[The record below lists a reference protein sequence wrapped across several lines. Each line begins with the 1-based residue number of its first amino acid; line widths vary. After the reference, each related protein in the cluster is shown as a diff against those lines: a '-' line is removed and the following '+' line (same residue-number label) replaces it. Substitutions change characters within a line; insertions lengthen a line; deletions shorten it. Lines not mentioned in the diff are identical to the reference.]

1 MAANTGSESTGRK
14 NYYGVAYGKLST
26 SVKDIPEGFTEIT
39 EADLKSKTQAVEQ
52 IDLRK
57 KYLNKGTGDYP
68 YKIFYDSIT
77 GTILEQEK
85 FENDKGTSL
94 NLTVLDTDGDTSII
108 QIKFY
113 SKYNENILNR
123 LLNADTSKEITF
135 FPYAIPNT
143 AEFDGST
150 KSFYTQGVSLKIA
163 GTKIEPKYQDKSK
176 NDKSPLPNTEQ
187 VKVQGKMSTS
197 RDNRLDFLY
206 TEFLKHFKPGTA
218 SSTPSEK
225 PKATPAEEAFA
236 PATNIKVTEPDDL
249 PFS

>member
-26 SVKDIPEGFTEIT
+26 SVKEIPADYSEIT

-57 KYLNKGTGDYP
+57 KYLNKGKGDYP

-85 FENDKGTSL
+85 FKNDQGTNL
-94 NLTVLDTDGDTSII
+94 NLTVLDKDGDTSIV
-108 QIKFY
+108 QVKFY
-113 SKYNENILNR
+113 SKYNENLLNR
-123 LLNADTSKEITF
+123 LLNADTTKEITF

-143 AEFDGST
+143 AEFDGSN
-150 KSFYTQGVSLKIA
+150 KSFYTQGVSLKID
-163 GTKIEPKYQDKSK
+163 GVKIEPKHKDKSK
-176 NDKSPLPNTEQ
+176 DSASPLPNTEQ
-187 VKVQGKMSTS
+187 VKVKGETTTS

-206 TEFLKHFKPGTA
+206 DEFTKHFKLG
-218 SSTPSEK
+218 TPSV
-225 PKATPAEEAFA
+225 TPTNQTPVQSFR
-236 PATNIKVTEPDDL
+236 PAVKVPVTEPDDL